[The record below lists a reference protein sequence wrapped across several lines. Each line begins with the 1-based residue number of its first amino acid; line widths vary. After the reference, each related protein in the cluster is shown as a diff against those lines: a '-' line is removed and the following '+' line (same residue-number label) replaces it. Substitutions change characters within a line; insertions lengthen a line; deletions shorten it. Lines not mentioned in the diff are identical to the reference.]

1 MDVYVTIAMVRTLF
15 TPVNGLVIPDEQVF
29 KISYISQRWLGG
41 IFNCSKVME
50 QIAAGFIRY
59 GR

>member
-15 TPVNGLVIPDEQVF
+15 TPVNGLVIPDEQVC
-29 KISYISQRWLGG
+29 KIYISQRLLGG